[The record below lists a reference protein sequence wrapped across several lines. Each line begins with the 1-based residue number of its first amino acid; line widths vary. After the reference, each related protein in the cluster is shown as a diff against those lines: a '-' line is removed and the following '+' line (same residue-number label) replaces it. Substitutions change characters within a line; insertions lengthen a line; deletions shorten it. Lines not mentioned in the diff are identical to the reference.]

1 MNTTDPGQASSARL
15 SRKEAKAR
23 TRSLLLEAAAK
34 VFAHNG
40 YAGASVDDV
49 AEAAGF
55 STGALYSNFSGKED
69 LFIALFTERNR
80 ERTGEAVKAILDPAV
95 SGEDRRANI
104 AELLLNEDEADEAML
119 QAEFWLFAMRH
130 PELRDQFAAQVHK
143 NRESLSQAL
152 AAWARA
158 HGRPDTIA
166 FDDLATVLVAVFRGL
181 VQMRR
186 TDPALVTTDLYASA
200 SRWLIEGATRTAGQ
214 RESKGDHAPA

>member
-1 MNTTDPGQASSARL
+1 MSAVNTEQARPVRL
-15 SRKEAKAR
+15 SRKDAKAR
-23 TRSLLLEAAAK
+23 TRSLLLEAAAR
-34 VFAHNG
+34 VFAHRG

-69 LFIALFTERNR
+69 LFLALFAERNR
-80 ERTGEAVKAILDPAV
+80 ERTGAAVESILDPAV
-95 SGEDRRANI
+95 SAEQRRANI
-104 AELLLNEDEADEAML
+104 AEMLLDEDDADEAML
-119 QAEFWLFAMRH
+119 QTEFWLFAMRH
-130 PELRDQFAAQVHK
+130 PELREQFAEQVHN
-143 NRESLSQAL
+143 NRRSLAQAL
-152 AAWARA
+152 AVWARD

-200 SRWLIEGATRTAGQ
+200 SRWLIAGATSTAKSDG
-214 RESKGDHAPA
+214 

>member
-1 MNTTDPGQASSARL
+1 MTTTGEGRPRPARL
-15 SRKEAKAR
+15 SRQEAKAR
-23 TRSLLLEAAAK
+23 TRSLLLDAAAE
-34 VFAHNG
+34 VFAHKG

-69 LFIALFTERNR
+69 LFLALFAERNR

-95 SGEDRRANI
+95 SGEQRRANI
-104 AELLLNEDEADEAML
+104 AELLLDEDDADEAML

-130 PELRDQFAAQVHK
+130 PDLREQLAEQVHT
-143 NRESLSQAL
+143 NQRSLSQAL
-152 AAWARA
+152 EAWARH

-186 TDPALVTTDLYASA
+186 TDPALVTTELYASA

-214 RESKGDHAPA
+214 VKP